1 MHMHVDIEYTF
12 VSITLK
18 QYQVFKKMVIEV
30 VSKLPK
36 ENLQKQRN
44 QLNANLSFYK
54 MKAL

>member
-1 MHMHVDIEYTF
+1 
-12 VSITLK
+12 
-18 QYQVFKKMVIEV
+18 MVIEV

-36 ENLQKQRN
+36 ENLQKQIN

>member
-1 MHMHVDIEYTF
+1 
-12 VSITLK
+12 
-18 QYQVFKKMVIEV
+18 MVIEV

-54 MKAL
+54 MKAF